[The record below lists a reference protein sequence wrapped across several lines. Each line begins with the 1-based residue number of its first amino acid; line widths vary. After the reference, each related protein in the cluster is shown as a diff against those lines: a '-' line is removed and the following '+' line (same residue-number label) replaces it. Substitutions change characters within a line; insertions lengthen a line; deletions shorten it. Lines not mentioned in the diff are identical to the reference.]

1 MMVWF
6 KKICRYQDLSRI
18 LSFIHDEKADDE
30 MDLKKEAVVLQE
42 DKPAETELP
51 AEETRE
57 DAKEEEEEEKR
68 DEEKEVPSETTPLT
82 DVETK

>member
-1 MMVWF
+1 MVWF

-30 MDLKKEAVVLQE
+30 IDLKKEAVVLQE

-51 AEETRE
+51 ADETRG
-57 DAKEEEEEEKR
+57 DAKEEEEKR

-82 DVETK
+82 DLETK